1 MPPPLF
7 FFFNDT
13 ATTEI
18 YTLSL
23 HDALPI
29 SESLAGREERA
40 ADEDEDDQQ
49 YNPEAEAP
57 ADQLLLHRQDRLASH
72 FPQLFTGF
80 WRGPPR
86 QSSGGRGAPTP
97 PKNTKTSPRRRPINQ
112 PKRDKR
118 ETPA

>member
-57 ADQLLLHRQDRLASH
+57 ADQLLLHRQERLVDRKGTPLNSSDHRMSYA
-72 FPQLFTGF
+72 LFCLEKKK
-80 WRGPPR
+80 
-86 QSSGGRGAPTP
+86 GGRGAPGRAPATG
-97 PKNTKTSPRRRPINQ
+97 RRRP
-112 PKRDKR
+112 R
-118 ETPA
+118 